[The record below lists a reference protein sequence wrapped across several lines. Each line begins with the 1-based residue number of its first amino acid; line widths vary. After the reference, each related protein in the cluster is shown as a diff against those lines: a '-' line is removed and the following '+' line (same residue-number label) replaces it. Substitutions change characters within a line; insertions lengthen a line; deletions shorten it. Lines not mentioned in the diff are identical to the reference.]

1 MPRSSA
7 DFLRLHGKPGWVYV
21 ARNDLMREDLYK
33 VGCTG
38 NQNPEV
44 RTVQLNSEQR
54 SGTSRLGFFNLVF
67 AAAVLD
73 AQGCE
78 AALLRRVE
86 VLRESR
92 GKEFVNAPLE
102 LIIGEML
109 HIQKVDHSTARAT
122 AACPHC
128 GTIGSMCPH
137 PFIKTQCG
145 ACRDWFVFVA
155 PGVLRP
161 STAQDRH
168 TATYFAEDALHPTA
182 HSPLATAFIGLRDA
196 IRRLG
201 RKEISAQEAGE
212 RMRHWIDYDPPLD
225 RTPLLYQRTPRA
237 RPPRKPTTSR
247 KGSPAR
253 PTVRPGAIECPDCL
267 SAFPADEF
275 SSCPEC
281 GWQTE

>member
-1 MPRSSA
+1 
-7 DFLRLHGKPGWVYV
+7 
-21 ARNDLMREDLYK
+21 MREDLYK

-44 RTVQLNSEQR
+44 RTEQLNSEQR

-102 LIIGEML
+102 LIIGELL

-128 GTIGSMCPH
+128 GAINSLCPH
-137 PFIKTQCG
+137 PLIKTQCA
-145 ACRDWFVFVA
+145 ACSGWFVFLA
-155 PGVLRP
+155 PGILRP
-161 STAQDRH
+161 AAAQDRH
-168 TATYFAEDALHPTA
+168 TATYFAADALHPTER
-182 HSPLATAFIGLRDA
+182 SPLASAFLELRDSTRILA
-196 IRRLG
+196 YEDGDMDAAADRIF
-201 RKEISAQEAGE
+201 
-212 RMRHWIDYDPPLD
+212 HWIDYDPPLD
-225 RTPLLYQRTPRA
+225 RSPLLYQR
-237 RPPRKPTTSR
+237 S
-247 KGSPAR
+247 SPASKKTPQTR
-253 PTVRPGAIECPDCL
+253 APRSKPLPKVRPGSLECPDCL
-267 SAFPADEF
+267 AAFPIAKDDP
-275 SSCPEC
+275 SICPEC
-281 GWQTE
+281 GWQQDSPWSRE